1 MLVLVGKTGAIPQ
14 FGINHRVKL
23 AREYAGMQQHDLA
36 DKTGLSRTSIANM
49 ETGRTKP
56 RKKTITII
64 ASATGVDREWLA
76 TGNAPVYI
84 TETGDPDVGSK
95 D

>member
-56 RKKTITII
+56 RK
-64 ASATGVDREWLA
+64 
-76 TGNAPVYI
+76 
-84 TETGDPDVGSK
+84 
-95 D
+95 

>member
-64 ASATGVDREWLA
+64 ASVT
-76 TGNAPVYI
+76 NAPVYI
-84 TETGDPDVGSK
+84 TETGNPDTR
-95 D
+95 

>member
-36 DKTGLSRTSIANM
+36 DKTGLSMTSIAKM

-84 TETGDPDVGSK
+84 TETGNPDTR
-95 D
+95 

>member
-1 MLVLVGKTGAIPQ
+1 
-14 FGINHRVKL
+14 
-23 AREYAGMQQHDLA
+23 
-36 DKTGLSRTSIANM
+36 M

-84 TETGDPDVGSK
+84 TETGNPDVGSN